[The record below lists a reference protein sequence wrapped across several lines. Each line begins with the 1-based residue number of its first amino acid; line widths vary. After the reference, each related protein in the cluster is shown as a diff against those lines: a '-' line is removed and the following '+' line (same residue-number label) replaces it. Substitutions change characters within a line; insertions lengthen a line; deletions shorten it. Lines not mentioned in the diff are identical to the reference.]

1 MPLQKPKK
9 DLRIAI
15 LVPCYKRPDYT
26 NYCLGSIVQAQEY
39 PGGISFEK
47 DNNVTRTIIF
57 TPDCNSLRSV
67 IIDFFNKTKY
77 FDFICKVDNDCMVP
91 KNWLNDI
98 LNIFDKHDV
107 DILSPNVSP
116 SNAAMKHGEFVEG
129 LPYRP
134 AKVIGGL
141 WFMKRSM
148 VDDMVFYNHDV
159 VGITG
164 AIAIL
169 RQIYSEKSPIM
180 GWVPSV
186 VFDDMGHWSGEH
198 PMHIKSKDHLE
209 YSNEVGREI
218 AWTA

>member
-1 MPLQKPKK
+1 
-9 DLRIAI
+9 
-15 LVPCYKRPDYT
+15 
-26 NYCLGSIVQAQEY
+26 
-39 PGGISFEK
+39 
-47 DNNVTRTIIF
+47 
-57 TPDCNSLRSV
+57 
-67 IIDFFNKTKY
+67 
-77 FDFICKVDNDCMVP
+77 
-91 KNWLNDI
+91 
-98 LNIFDKHDV
+98 
-107 DILSPNVSP
+107 
-116 SNAAMKHGEFVEG
+116 
-129 LPYRP
+129 
-134 AKVIGGL
+134 
-141 WFMKRSM
+141 
-148 VDDMVFYNHDV
+148 MVFYNHDV